1 MTSHPH
7 AALRPAE
14 PARTIEVLVSPSGGV
29 TIKAIGFTG
38 TACRHATQDLERAL
52 GVAGRSTLLPEY
64 FATGRSHAGDQLRQ
78 GG

>member
-1 MTSHPH
+1 MTQPH
-7 AALRPAE
+7 VVPRPGE

-38 TACRHATQDLERAL
+38 TSCRNATQDLERAL
-52 GVAGRSTLLPEY
+52 GIAGRSTLLPEY
-64 FATGRSHAGDQLRQ
+64 FATGHCRAGDQLRQ